1 MSGYCCESVS
11 CSSHFLSSGL
21 CLINR
26 YHAPTIL
33 TISLTTKPPFHTH
46 YFTFCVFSQS
56 FSLSLSLSLSFT
68 YTQGSRW
75 TLQATRMNGRLG
87 KFVLQPDQMQALN
100 PILILVF
107 IPIFETI
114 VYPIFGKCKLLKKYG
129 SLFFLFLIEVV
140 CRSEQLSLRAVLLIN
155 AK

>member
-1 MSGYCCESVS
+1 
-11 CSSHFLSSGL
+11 
-21 CLINR
+21 
-26 YHAPTIL
+26 
-33 TISLTTKPPFHTH
+33 
-46 YFTFCVFSQS
+46 
-56 FSLSLSLSLSFT
+56 
-68 YTQGSRW
+68 
-75 TLQATRMNGRLG
+75 MNGRLG

-114 VYPIFGKCKLLKKYG
+114 VYPIFGKCNLLKKYG
-129 SLFFLFLIEVV
+129 SLLIEVV